1 MQTLGVADRRHPALA
16 AYNAQMKEAL
26 TKQKDRMD
34 TAFATEQ
41 AERRARREGRGGGV
55 LGKHPADA
63 ESSLD
68 AMKRAKIEPV
78 EAMNVAFPGPPIVAT
93 GREIDVSPLPERFVI
108 DAVMRGLQAISAEA
122 LTRILEVSG
131 SQRTILILRR
141 IGRLFNRVDR
151 TRYRCY
157 AKHFCLKGPWKR
169 KRKSRMKMM
178 KSSIRSIWMWKMM
191 RIFW

>member
-1 MQTLGVADRRHPALA
+1 
-16 AYNAQMKEAL
+16 MKEAL

-41 AERRARREGRGGGV
+41 SERRARREGRAGGV

-78 EAMNVAFPGPPIVAT
+78 EPMNVAFPGPPIVAT
-93 GREIDVSPLPERFVI
+93 GREIDISPLPERFVI

-122 LTRILEVSG
+122 LTRILEVSA
-131 SQRTILILRR
+131 S
-141 IGRLFNRVDR
+141 
-151 TRYRCY
+151 
-157 AKHFCLKGPWKR
+157 
-169 KRKSRMKMM
+169 
-178 KSSIRSIWMWKMM
+178 
-191 RIFW
+191 